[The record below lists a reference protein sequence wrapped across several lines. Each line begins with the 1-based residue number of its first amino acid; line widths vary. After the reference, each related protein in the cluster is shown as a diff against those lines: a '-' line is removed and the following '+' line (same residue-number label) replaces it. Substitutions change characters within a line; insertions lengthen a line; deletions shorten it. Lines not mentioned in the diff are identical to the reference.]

1 MRSLN
6 AFTRLVVSGLVFLT
20 PALAQSAN
28 KSIVVCERDW
38 LGDVGFTLSNNL
50 WFDDEIGITQ
60 VYRHKEK
67 RTDKTNARRYRGFRF
82 SLLNMTSVDLGKYA
96 IYSVSIQ
103 DTGLNVP
110 FYTWNTYKGNIDGL
124 NFEED
129 ISYDILVAPD
139 NYYSDY
145 LASTEVSAEMTQ
157 HFGDEQCK
165 ILRTVSGF
173 EIEKT
178 AIFVSDEDD
187 TNYIQCL
194 MAGVGI
200 HYGLSNYANIIQWI
214 DLPSVTIGDFHPPMW
229 FKLRPLNVL
238 YADFVSYGMG
248 QEEFFKKIS
257 QVNCS
262 D

>member
-50 WFDDEIGITQ
+50 WFDDEIGITE
-60 VYRHKEK
+60 VYRHREK
-67 RTDKTNARRYRGFRF
+67 STDRPNDRRYRDFGF
-82 SLLNMTSVDLGKYA
+82 SLLNMASVKLGKTWV
-96 IYSVSIQ
+96 YSISIK
-103 DTGLNVP
+103 DTGLDVP
-110 FYTWNTYKGNIDGL
+110 VFFWNTYKGNVDGL

-157 HFGDEQCK
+157 YFGDEQCK

-187 TNYIQCL
+187 TNDIQCL

-200 HYGLSNYANIIQWI
+200 HYGLSNYENIIQWMHM
-214 DLPSVTIGDFHPPMW
+214 PSVPKGKFHPPMW
-229 FKLRPLNVL
+229 GKLRPLNVL
-238 YADFVSYGMG
+238 YSDFVYSGMA
-248 QEEFFKKIS
+248 QEEFFKKLS

-262 D
+262 K